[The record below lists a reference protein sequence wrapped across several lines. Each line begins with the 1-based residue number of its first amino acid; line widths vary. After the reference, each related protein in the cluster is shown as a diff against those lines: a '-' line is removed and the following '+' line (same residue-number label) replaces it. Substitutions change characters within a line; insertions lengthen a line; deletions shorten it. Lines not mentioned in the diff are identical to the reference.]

1 MKSLIDNQDSLKSM
15 VVKKPCWR
23 GIVMRKLLILLIA
36 ISILVFA
43 SPPSFAD
50 WLVFHK
56 PAFQGKVIDAET
68 KEPIEGAVAVAIY
81 NKKTIGIAESYTVI
95 IDVKEILTDKNGEFH
110 FPSYTNIIQPLSWEY
125 VTDFII
131 YKPGYGN
138 FPNGRVYPIKG
149 MDIGFEDFFS
159 GGIGVAKEVLF
170 REPWKA
176 GAEST
181 KMKAVLGVVELPKL
195 MTKGERKE
203 NIPSITLF
211 EFLVNQI
218 NLMRL
223 IHDEEDFL
231 GLERTDPFKTR
242 EFIFE

>member
-1 MKSLIDNQDSLKSM
+1 MQDEEIKLLKRVDMKKGLISLIT
-15 VVKKPCWR
+15 
-23 GIVMRKLLILLIA
+23 ILI
-36 ISILVFA
+36 SVFA
-43 SPPSFAD
+43 SSPSFAD

-56 PAFQGKVIDAET
+56 PAFQGKVIDAEA
-68 KEPIEGAVAVAIY
+68 KEPIEGAVAVAVY
-81 NKKTIGIAESYTVI
+81 TKKTIGIAESYTVI
-95 IDVKEILTDKNGEFH
+95 IDVKETLTDKHGEFH
-110 FPSYTNIIQPLSWEY
+110 FPSYTTITQPLSWEY

-159 GGIGVAKEVLF
+159 GTIGAVKDVLF

-195 MTKGERKE
+195 MTREERRK
-203 NIPSITLF
+203 NIPGVPTL
-211 EFLVNQI
+211 EFLENQR
-218 NLMRL
+218 NLLRL

-231 GLERTDPFKTR
+231 GLGRTDPFKAR
-242 EFIFE
+242 EFIFNQREHNDR

>member
-1 MKSLIDNQDSLKSM
+1 MKKGLVSFITILIS
-15 VVKKPCWR
+15 
-23 GIVMRKLLILLIA
+23 
-36 ISILVFA
+36 VFA
-43 SPPSFAD
+43 SSPSFAD

-56 PAFQGKVIDAET
+56 PAFHGKVIDAET

-95 IDVKEILTDKNGEFH
+95 IDVKETLTDRNGEFH
-110 FPSYTNIIQPLSWEY
+110 FPSYTTLTQPLSWEY

-159 GGIGVAKEVLF
+159 GGIGVTKEVLF

-176 GAEST
+176 GAEAT
-181 KMKAVLGVVELPKL
+181 KMKAVLGIVELPKVL
-195 MTKGERKE
+195 TREERLRAMPGRDPEVRIKATKL
-203 NIPSITLF
+203 NS
-211 EFLVNQI
+211 
-218 NLMRL
+218 L

-231 GLERTDPFKTR
+231 GLQRTDPFKAR
-242 EFIFE
+242 EFILNQRGPIAR